1 MQVKAFFYLLLRIVC
16 YPALAVVLAAGLA
29 LIFVSLNGECPPII
43 GEIGVTCVTKF
54 SQTLADF
61 GLLVGTFALDKG
73 FPIVLAVGG
82 LIFLMR
88 DTRRKRT

>member
-1 MQVKAFFYLLLRIVC
+1 MRVKGFFYLLLRIVC
-16 YPALAVVLAAGLA
+16 YPALAIVLAAGLA
-29 LIFVSLNGECPPII
+29 LIVVSYNGECPPIR
-43 GEIGVTCVTKF
+43 GEIGVTCVSKL
-54 SQTLADF
+54 SQALADF
-61 GLLVGTFALDKG
+61 GLLVGTFTLDKG

>member
-1 MQVKAFFYLLLRIVC
+1 MKPFFYLLLRIVC
-16 YPALAVVLAAGLA
+16 YPALVVVLAAGLA
-29 LIFVSLNGECPPII
+29 LIFVSINGQCPPIS
-43 GEIGVTCVTKF
+43 EIGVTCVTPL
-54 SQTLADF
+54 SQHAADF
-61 GLLVGTFALDKG
+61 GLGIAGFALNTG

>member
-1 MQVKAFFYLLLRIVC
+1 VKAFFYLLLRIVC
-16 YPALAVVLAAGLA
+16 YLAFAIVLAAGLA
-29 LIFVSLNGECPPII
+29 LIFVSVNGQCPPIS

-54 SQTLADF
+54 SQALADF
-61 GLLVGTFALDKG
+61 GLMVGAFTLDKG

-88 DTRRKRT
+88 DMRRKPG

>member
-1 MQVKAFFYLLLRIVC
+1 VKGFFYLLLRIVC
-16 YPALAVVLAAGLA
+16 YPALAIVLAAGLA
-29 LIFVSLNGECPPII
+29 LIVVSVNGQCPPIS
-43 GEIGVTCVTKF
+43 GEIGVTCVSKF
-54 SQTLADF
+54 SQALADF
-61 GLLVGTFALDKG
+61 GLLVGTFTLDKG

>member
-1 MQVKAFFYLLLRIVC
+1 MRPLFYLLRIVC
-16 YPALAVVLAAGLA
+16 YPALAIVLAAGLA
-29 LIFVSLNGECPPII
+29 LIFVSINGQCPPIS
-43 GEIGVTCVTKF
+43 EIGVTCVTPL
-54 SQTLADF
+54 SQHAADF
-61 GLLVGTFALDKG
+61 GLGIAGFALNTG